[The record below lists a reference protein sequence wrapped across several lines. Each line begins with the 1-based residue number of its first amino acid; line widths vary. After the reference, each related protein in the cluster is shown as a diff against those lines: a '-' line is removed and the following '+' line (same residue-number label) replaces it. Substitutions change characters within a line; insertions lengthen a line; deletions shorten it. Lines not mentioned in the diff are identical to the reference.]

1 MKKIRSIYFGGM
13 LVLLSAALLGG
24 AGCSTLRRAGQES
37 DRDFYRTYSKKMGVS
52 LNGTEEKELIR
63 AAAGWLGVPYRY
75 GGQNRKGVDC
85 SALVGNLYREAYGV
99 TLPRTSSMIAKQAKR
114 VKKRNLACGDL
125 LFFTIADKKV
135 SHMGMYL
142 ANDKFLHA
150 STSKGVSVASLSD
163 KYWSKY
169 FSGAGRIHT
178 PGAGAR
184 AQAKQPPP
192 AADEKKK
199 SAVAEAP
206 QPRPSKEK
214 PKDKPK
220 DKDSS
225 GSSGDVIIVFD
236 EEF

>member
-1 MKKIRSIYFGGM
+1 M
-13 LVLLSAALLGG
+13 LSAALLGG
-24 AGCSTLRRAGQES
+24 AGCSTLRRAGHEA

-52 LNGTEEKELIR
+52 FNGTEEKELIR

-75 GGQNRKGVDC
+75 GGQSRKGVDC

-99 TLPRTSSMIAKQAKR
+99 TLPRSSSMMAKQAKR
-114 VKKRNLACGDL
+114 VKRRNLACGDL

-150 STSKGVSVASLSD
+150 STSRGVSVASLSD

-178 PGAGAR
+178 PATGAR

-192 AADEKKK
+192 AADGKKK
-199 SAVAEAP
+199 SAIAEAA
-206 QPRPSKEK
+206 QPKLSKAK
-214 PKDKPK
+214 AKDNPK
-220 DKDSS
+220 DKDKNKS